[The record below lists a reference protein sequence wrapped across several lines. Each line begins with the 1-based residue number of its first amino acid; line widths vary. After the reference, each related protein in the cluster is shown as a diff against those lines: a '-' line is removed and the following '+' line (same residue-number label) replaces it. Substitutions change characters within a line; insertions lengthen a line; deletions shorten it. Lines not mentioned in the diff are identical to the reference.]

1 MSDAKLVTASSPQQV
16 GGAVYVGPLSTELPS
31 DAKTALA
38 DGFKALGYLSLKM
51 VWSTATAPIPRLW
64 RPGAEMWSLTT
75 QKSKEDTFKCTL
87 IEALNVDVLK
97 TVYGG
102 GQCVRHAGDGDHGQ
116 GQ

>member
-1 MSDAKLVTASSPQQV
+1 
-16 GGAVYVGPLSTELPS
+16 
-31 DAKTALA
+31 
-38 DGFKALGYLSLKM
+38 M
-51 VWSTATAPIPRLW
+51 V
-64 RPGAEMWSLTT
+64 LTT